1 MIPTLA
7 PQLSE
12 TRYLVGMCDASPDIL
27 ASTFHL
33 VCHRTVHGITTATT
47 MVLPGPNPTGGDGSR
62 TIQGLQGSLAQ
73 MNPGCESTHEP
84 VGESLGS
91 DTVTTPAHQPP
102 PHTSS
107 SNDVNFNL
115 LCQIHLANSKV
126 KSLPLLELHAYTQ
139 MCQAL
144 DFVITTLQF
153 SGLGVDPKNVVLLSD
168 SVCNLMWQ
176 RSLHVRYSRRVEHLL
191 SLCYLSLDELGLNNF
206 QNLFWVDQ
214 KSLSVYSPDVLTK
227 PQSFCTKI
235 LDDRCDF
242 GVPQFLS
249 APRST
254 WPVTQHQFL
263 PSGRLHDTHF
273 GALETTRE
281 HSPAFIVQDATA
293 QHDSSHVVQ
302 PQRINDGRRVSP
314 QCCGLTGGLVR
325 ASVLLSHTGTHRR
338 IAVW

>member
-1 MIPTLA
+1 M
-7 PQLSE
+7 
-12 TRYLVGMCDASPDIL
+12 
-27 ASTFHL
+27 
-33 VCHRTVHGITTATT
+33 
-47 MVLPGPNPTGGDGSR
+47 
-62 TIQGLQGSLAQ
+62 
-73 MNPGCESTHEP
+73 
-84 VGESLGS
+84 GESLGS

-263 PSGRLHDTHF
+263 PSGRPMTP
-273 GALETTRE
+273 T
-281 HSPAFIVQDATA
+281 
-293 QHDSSHVVQ
+293 
-302 PQRINDGRRVSP
+302 
-314 QCCGLTGGLVR
+314 LV
-325 ASVLLSHTGTHRR
+325 L
-338 IAVW
+338 